1 MGGIANIIKPIF
13 KPIRE
18 ITDEIGITNKPSRPA
33 SVPAPP
39 PLMASGGTG
48 GVSEEVADPTD
59 EEGATFSKKNK
70 LRKGT
75 RALKIPTSTGG
86 GGNVGV

>member
-18 ITDEIGITNKPSRPA
+18 VTDEIGITNKAPRP
-33 SVPAPP
+33 VQAPP
-39 PLMASGGTG
+39 PAVMASGGTG
-48 GVSEEVADPTD
+48 GVTEEVADPTD
-59 EEGATFSKKNK
+59 EDGATFGKKNK